1 MVRNRIPRYLGDWPW
16 GREDEVFTT
25 PELDSG
31 VGGIPTVHGE
41 GLMHRPHGSDWSSIR
56 EAGLKAAKPGA
67 CPRDAAS
74 RDRVG
79 YAEKGIITVV
89 RLTQRKRLRRW
100 SQKAQDRGPACF
112 HVTGSHPQET
122 RQSRPILPLAPNRS
136 QERRNPAVALQD
148 RSWSW
153 RRCQPQGLQERIE
166 SEAKACLQ
174 WAGYAD
180 RLTGGWRVK
189 RPSRVDM
196 S

>member
-31 VGGIPTVHGE
+31 VGGIPTVRGE

-89 RLTQRKRLRRW
+89 RLIQRKRLRRW

-122 RQSRPILPLAPNRS
+122 RQSRPLLPLAPNRS